1 MCGGVYCSKNGKR
14 GRQSALY
21 VPCMTNEKA
30 RTMIERTL
38 YSPDHQAFRDSF
50 RRFIDKE
57 IAPFHADW
65 EEQGYVDR
73 AVWNKA
79 GDNGFLCMSMP
90 EAYGG
95 SGADR
100 LYSVIQMEE
109 LGRAGFS
116 GIGYSL
122 HNEIV
127 APYIERYGTEAQKA
141 KFLPAMA
148 SGAMIGAIAM
158 SEPAAG
164 SDLQG
169 IKTTALK
176 QADGSYILN
185 GSKTFITNG
194 WHADLVIVVAKTN
207 PAAGAKG
214 TSLLL
219 VERGMPGFSVGKRL
233 KKMGMK
239 AQDTS
244 ELFFDQVRVPAE
256 NLLGGEVLENKGFI
270 CLMEQLPWERLQIAI
285 GAVAAAQAAI
295 DWTVDYVKERKVFG
309 QAVGSFQNTRF
320 TLAELQT
327 QVQIAAVFV
336 DKCTELLLQEKLDT
350 ATASMAKYWCSD
362 LQCKVMDECVQLF
375 GGYGYMWEYP
385 ITRAYADARVQR
397 IHGGTNEIMKEVITR
412 AMGLAGK

>member
-1 MCGGVYCSKNGKR
+1 
-14 GRQSALY
+14 
-21 VPCMTNEKA
+21 
-30 RTMIERTL
+30 MIDRTL
-38 YSPDHQAFRDSF
+38 FSAEHDAFRDSF
-50 RRFIDKE
+50 RRFMDKE
-57 IAPFHADW
+57 IAPFHAQW

-79 GDNGFLCMSMP
+79 GENGFLCMTMP
-90 EAYGG
+90 EEFGG
-95 SGADR
+95 AGADK
-100 LYSVIQMEE
+100 LYSIVQMEE
-109 LGRAGFS
+109 LGRAGFT

-122 HNEIV
+122 HSEIV
-127 APYIERYGTEAQKA
+127 APYLAHYGTPEQKA
-141 KFLPAMA
+141 RYLPRLAR
-148 SGAMIGAIAM
+148 GELIGAIAM

-169 IKTTALK
+169 IKTTATV
-176 QADGSYILN
+176 QPDGSYLLK

-233 KKMGMK
+233 NKLGLK

-244 ELFFDQVRVPAE
+244 ELFFDDVRVPAE
-256 NLLGGEVLENKGFI
+256 NLLGGAALENRGFI

-295 DWTVDYVKERKVFG
+295 GWTLDYVKERKVFG
-309 QAVGSFQNTRF
+309 QAVAAFQNTRY

-327 QVQIAAVFV
+327 EVQVARVFV
-336 DKCTELLLQEKLDT
+336 DKCTELLMHDQLDT

-397 IHGGTNEIMKEVITR
+397 IYGGTNEIMKEVISR
-412 AMGLAGK
+412 SMGLGGK

>member
-1 MCGGVYCSKNGKR
+1 
-14 GRQSALY
+14 
-21 VPCMTNEKA
+21 
-30 RTMIERTL
+30 MIERSL
-38 YSPDHQAFRDSF
+38 YSPDHEAFRDSF

-65 EEQGYVDR
+65 EDQGYVDR

-116 GIGYSL
+116 GIGYTL

-194 WHADLVIVVAKTN
+194 WHADMVIVIAKTN

-233 KKMGMK
+233 KKMGLK

-244 ELFFDQVRVPAE
+244 ELFFDQVHVPAE
-256 NLLGGEVLENKGFI
+256 NLLGGDALENKGFI

-285 GAVAAAQAAI
+285 SAVAAAQAAI

-327 QVQIAAVFV
+327 QVQIARVFV
-336 DKCTELLLQEKLDT
+336 DKCTELLLQDKLDT

-362 LQCKVMDECVQLF
+362 MQCKVMDECVQLF

-397 IHGGTNEIMKEVITR
+397 IYGGTNEIMKEVITR
-412 AMGLAGK
+412 AMGLGGK